1 MALLI
6 KSIVTDDKHRLIA
19 LETIVSFARRI
30 GIKTV
35 AEFVSDEKILQT
47 IKEIGISCA
56 QGYHIGKPEQF

>member
-1 MALLI
+1 MRQRWIDL
-6 KSIVTDDKHRLIA
+6 TDDENEQKY
-19 LETIVSFARRI
+19 TDCFARRI

-56 QGYHIGKPEQF
+56 QGYHIGKPETLV